1 MRNTVSY
8 DGNTVPNDGNT
19 VPYDGEYSLLWW
31 EYSLLWWEYSPLWWG
46 IQSLLIGILSLLIR
60 IQSLMMGNTA
70 PCDGQGMAVHDFV
83 VMGTFGW
90 DPSLH
95 ILLEQE
101 TDRQHGEAVNLKVH
115 PPGLLPLVRLHLLK
129 VPQYPKALPAAG
141 TKCSN
146 PWSYGGWIFHVQ
158 PQHTR
163 YHTKV

>member
-1 MRNTVSY
+1 MVWDS
-8 DGNTVPNDGNT
+8 TVPSDR
-19 VPYDGEYSLLWW
+19 EYSPFCG

-46 IQSLLIGILSLLIR
+46 IQSLLIGI
-60 IQSLMMGNTA
+60 QSLMMGNTA
-70 PCDGQGMAVHDFV
+70 PYDGQGMAVHDFV

-101 TDRQHGEAVNLKVH
+101 IDRQHGEAVNLKVH

-129 VPQYPKALPAAG
+129 VPQCPKTLPAAG

-158 PQHTR
+158 PQYTR
-163 YHTKV
+163 YHIKV